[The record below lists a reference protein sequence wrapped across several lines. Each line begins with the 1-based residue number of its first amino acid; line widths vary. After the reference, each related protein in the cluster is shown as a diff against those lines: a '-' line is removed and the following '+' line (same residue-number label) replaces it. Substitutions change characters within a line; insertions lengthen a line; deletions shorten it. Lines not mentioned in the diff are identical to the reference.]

1 MLRLTQKTAVRS
13 RFKVLNRGHWVEL
26 VVVDIRSLCHQ
37 QRKLLQSYRVSLW
50 QLQSARNIPKHRG
63 NRIMHQPSST
73 HFQRPHERQCFRRES
88 QGAYLFGTKIPGVG
102 RIAGPEI
109 NMKLTKNPLQGESAW
124 SHGTVPK
131 KCLES
136 NYDDRLHRRNFF
148 ASSMVGLGLEGFGM
162 QILENPFR

>member
-1 MLRLTQKTAVRS
+1 MLIFIQKTAVRS

-63 NRIMHQPSST
+63 TCIMHQPISKGHMNVSVFVVNLKGLI
-73 HFQRPHERQCFRRES
+73 HSEQGQGLEGDCRRDQHE
-88 QGAYLFGTKIPGVG
+88 
-102 RIAGPEI
+102 
-109 NMKLTKNPLQGESAW
+109 LTKNLSKGSLVAYQ
-124 SHGTVPK
+124 

-136 NYDDRLHRRNFF
+136 TTRFLTTMIVRLLWNYD
-148 ASSMVGLGLEGFGM
+148 SSICGLGLEGFGM